1 MLYWGDYLA
10 IGILLF
16 VSGFIFG
23 WVSYRNAELK
33 DSYNKER

>member
-1 MLYWGDYLA
+1 MYWGDYVA

-23 WVSYRNAELK
+23 WVSYSRAELK
-33 DSYNKER
+33 DK